1 MGEHIRVL
9 IVEDSAEDT
18 LLIVRELQRGGFN
31 VDFHRVET
39 QAELA
44 AALDRSH
51 WHVIISDYSLP
62 RFNGLDALTLCLQR
76 GIATP
81 FIIVSGAIGEER
93 AVEMVKAGAHDYVM
107 KDNLHRIVPVIQRE
121 LSEAQDRLVRRH
133 NEAIN
138 AYLASVV
145 QSSDDAIIGKTLDG
159 TIVTWNA
166 GAERL
171 YGYTAAEMLGRSMSI
186 LMPVHRP
193 DELADLLKKIGHGEH
208 VESLEAVR
216 IGKNGKPIDVFITIS
231 PIRDQTGRII
241 GASSIARDI
250 TRRKLEETDRLK
262 LIEDLTAAL
271 TRNAPEPPH
280 RSAKA

>member
-1 MGEHIRVL
+1 MGDHIRVL
-9 IVEDSAEDT
+9 IVEDSQEDT
-18 LLIVRELQRGGFN
+18 LLIVRELQRGFD
-31 VDFHRVET
+31 VDFQRVET
-39 QAELA
+39 HAELT

-51 WHVIISDYSLP
+51 WHVIFSDYSLP
-62 RFNGLDALTLCLQR
+62 RFNGLDALTICLQR

-107 KDNLHRIVPVIQRE
+107 KDNLHRLVPVVQRE
-121 LSEAQDRLVRRH
+121 LSEAKERLIRRH
-133 NEAIN
+133 NDAIN

-145 QSSDDAIIGKTLDG
+145 QSSDDAIIGMTLDG

-193 DELADLLKKIGHGEH
+193 DELSELLKNIARGEH

-216 IGKNGKPIDVFITIS
+216 ICKNGKPIDVFLTVS
-231 PIRDQTGRII
+231 PVRDQTGRII

-262 LIEDLTAAL
+262 LIQDLTAAL
-271 TRNAPEPPH
+271 TRNPSAPSRP
-280 RSAKA
+280 SAKA